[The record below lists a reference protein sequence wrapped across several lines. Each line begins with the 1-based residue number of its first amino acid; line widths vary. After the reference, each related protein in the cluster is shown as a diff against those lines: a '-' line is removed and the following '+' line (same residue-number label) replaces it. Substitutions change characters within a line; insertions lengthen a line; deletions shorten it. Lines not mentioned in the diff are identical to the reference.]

1 MITYENGKWQLA
13 AHIVKFTHNGEY
25 REVYTINPQYWRDF
39 AERWKDTFTLHEIVD
54 FTPTEEQKM
63 RYENIKN
70 MPEDFGDIYSQY
82 VEFGTIAEHAHLLV
96 SHPFVSLVT
105 RLTEISN
112 HQKIE
117 ELRVEMARSNTE
129 LFELVLSIGGS
140 PGV

>member
-1 MITYENGKWQLA
+1 MLTYKDGKWQLA
-13 AHIVKFTHNGEY
+13 THIVKFTHNGEY
-25 REVYTINPQYWRDF
+25 REVYTIDTQYWRDF
-39 AERWKDTFTLHEIVD
+39 ADKWKDTFTLHEVVE

-63 RYENIKN
+63 RYENVKN

-112 HQKIE
+112 LQK
-117 ELRVEMARSNTE
+117 VEFLEKSQSATNTMLLE
-129 LFELVLSIGGS
+129 FMEASLL
-140 PGV
+140 P

>member
-1 MITYENGKWQLA
+1 MIEYKNGKWELCKLVLSITE
-13 AHIVKFTHNGEY
+13 HGVP
-25 REVYTINPQYWRDF
+25 REVKVVDASWWIDF
-39 AERWKDTFTLHEIVD
+39 ASKWEHLKIVSTTD
-54 FTPTEEQKM
+54 LEVTEEQKL
-63 RYENIKN
+63 RYENIKD

-82 VEFGTIAEHAHLLV
+82 VEFGTIADHAHLLV
-96 SHPFVSLVT
+96 SHPFVALVT